1 MLSRKSPFVLPC
13 QRHQEL
19 WNPVQFIQTGGDL
32 KSGQREDP
40 SAEVSLRQKLS
51 LGYQK
56 THEVHG
62 TFGIKTDIGLCPVT
76 EK

>member
-1 MLSRKSPFVLPC
+1 M
-13 QRHQEL
+13 
-19 WNPVQFIQTGGDL
+19 QFIQTVGDL

-56 THEVHG
+56 THEVHR
-62 TFGIKTDIGLCPVT
+62 TFGVKTDIALCLVT

>member
-13 QRHQEL
+13 QSHQEL
-19 WNPVQFIQTGGDL
+19 WNPMPFIQTVGDL
-32 KSGQREDP
+32 KSGHREDP

-51 LGYQK
+51 LDYQK
-56 THEVHG
+56 THEVPG
-62 TFGIKTDIGLCPVT
+62 TFGVKTAIGLCLVT